1 MDWIIGLAGIVFGGG
16 VSWLVFFRASK
27 KKAEGEAL
35 QVGADAFKSVQD
47 VYQQTVAD
55 LKAAYDDRMR
65 YIQELKDDR
74 RQLLQEREELR
85 YRIDKTDAM
94 VRTLQD
100 EVSKNSR
107 AVETLRPFLC
117 GKLDCTER
125 CQLVLPKKNKT
136 RS

>member
-1 MDWIIGLAGIVFGGG
+1 MDWLLGLAGIIFGGG

-55 LKAAYDDRMR
+55 LKSAYDDRMR

-85 YRIDKTDAM
+85 DRIDKTDAM

-107 AVETLRPFLC
+107 AVEALRPFVC
-117 GKLDCTER
+117 GRLDCAKRVNVVTES
-125 CQLVLPKKNKT
+125 KE
-136 RS
+136 